1 LFSPIIVIF
10 KSYEDKSVYYKIE
23 VRMPYCNI
31 CSKGKKIEPEYV
43 DFEENHLAF
52 IVHDNL
58 KKEFNKNK
66 KYINYKDIK
75 R

>member
-1 LFSPIIVIF
+1 
-10 KSYEDKSVYYKIE
+10 
-23 VRMPYCNI
+23 MPYCNI